1 MRPAL
6 VRFLLLTALQ
16 SAAARG
22 QPTVA
27 APPDTE
33 AEPSPLRSPEE
44 VKETLKA
51 ILESPEY
58 RRLPRPIEKEEEEAA
73 EPRKLPGWLERFLDW
88 LLGGPERS
96 PGSRSFRL
104 PAVLGGLLRVVL
116 YLAVGAAFGF
126 VLFLILKSV
135 LRRTP
140 GKQDRSR
147 RPSAAGEALSL
158 TTPPGEIPAEEYL
171 SRALT
176 LAQTGKY
183 KDAIRQLLLGTMSW
197 TERQGLVRFRKG
209 LTNRD
214 YLRAN
219 WHRPRQREPLAALI
233 MVFDQIYFGRRP
245 ATAQRWEECLKN
257 YRAGF
262 GTT

>member
-1 MRPAL
+1 MRRAL
-6 VRFLLLTALQ
+6 VAFLLLTALR
-16 SAAARG
+16 SAAAQE

-27 APPDTE
+27 APPETE
-33 AEPSPLRSPEE
+33 AEPSRLRSPEE

-58 RRLPRPIEKEEEEAA
+58 RRLPRPKEREQPA
-73 EPRKLPGWLERFLDW
+73 EPKNLPRWLERFLDW
-88 LLGGPERS
+88 LFGGPEKS
-96 PGSRSFRL
+96 PGRASWSL
-104 PAVLGGLLRVVL
+104 PAALGGVVRVVL

-135 LRRTP
+135 LRRAP
-140 GKQDRSR
+140 GKHEPSR
-147 RPSAAGEALSL
+147 RPSSAGEALSL
-158 TTPPGEIPAEEYL
+158 ATPPGELPAEEYL

-214 YLRAN
+214 YLRAT

-233 MVFDQIYFGRRP
+233 LVFDQIYYGRRE
-245 ATAQRWEECLKN
+245 ATAQRWEQCLKN